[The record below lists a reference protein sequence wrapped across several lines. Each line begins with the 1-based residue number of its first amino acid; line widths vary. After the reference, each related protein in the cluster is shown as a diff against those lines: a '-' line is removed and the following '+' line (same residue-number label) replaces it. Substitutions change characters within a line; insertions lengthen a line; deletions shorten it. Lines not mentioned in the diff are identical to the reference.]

1 MMLGSHIM
9 LTILGVIFGLAVS
22 AGTFAFLLV
31 IGVVP
36 RMVGKSN
43 TASHAIFYENAI
55 ILGGTIGN
63 LLSVFPDIRIWLGSP
78 LLIVYGLCAGIFVGC
93 IAVALAEILNTFP
106 IMFRRANLK
115 MGLSFVM
122 TCMAF
127 GKACGA
133 FFYFWNHMGEG

>member
-1 MMLGSHIM
+1 MLGSHIM

-63 LLSVFPDIRIWLGSP
+63 LLSVFPDVHNYPGHSLFQIQ
-78 LLIVYGLCAGIFVGC
+78 
-93 IAVALAEILNTFP
+93 
-106 IMFRRANLK
+106 
-115 MGLSFVM
+115 
-122 TCMAF
+122 
-127 GKACGA
+127 
-133 FFYFWNHMGEG
+133 

>member
-1 MMLGSHIM
+1 MLLSSHIM

-78 LLIVYGLCAGIFVGC
+78 LLIVGC

-133 FFYFWNHMGEG
+133 FFYFWNQMGEG